1 MQLQTIDFN
10 NVVKDIE
17 TYKIVLPD
25 FQREFVWRDENM
37 QKQIVASVFAKMP
50 IGSILLLESSPE
62 EFASK
67 NIGSKKETDHSKL
80 EREVKFL
87 LDGQQRI
94 TVLTNVFSN
103 IIFEQCSKLTDLISP
118 SLKRRFFLSLPKWK
132 YLYNNPD
139 VNDILGI
146 RNFSDP
152 QNEYDNIFFLT
163 NEILPYIEIKPF
175 QADDSEPFNS
185 KHPIDSDLD
194 SYCVN
199 TLDNYLI
206 PLYVF
211 IPTSKNA
218 QQTSVRRRNIIDK
231 IGSKIE
237 DEILDFVLDSTS
249 KNIDEKRTMLTN
261 FMNEDDAAEVIEA
274 LNNDEVKVE
283 NLLKDKLS
291 EKRICWT
298 EALRNYI
305 NSCLNKMSLN
315 EIVVTAEQR
324 ARAIDI
330 YENLNRGGIS
340 LSTFDLIMARVA
352 IVSKDNFYKRIVN
365 NINIKRNYDENLLP
379 SSIRKFYNQRFPGDS
394 YNAAVNTSCYSNEN
408 NKIEKMYIDAFLDVL
423 SLYCNNKTYK
433 YDGYNIDYIKRN
445 KILQLSP
452 EEINLNCE
460 KICTSLDRAL
470 FFFQVRCGI
479 RNIREI
485 NYSLMLVFVATIF
498 TNDSYYNNLEVHEKL
513 EAWYWASVFSGEFD
527 KDQSSVLIKH
537 LKLFFGMLSKQCNDD
552 WIKSMREEVLN
563 NNNFSDEKLL
573 LLDKV
578 AEDRFPKKI
587 LRTYISQYF
596 LSKTYNSMF
605 DAEQYVSVFSDNV
618 DSLELHHIIPLGSV
632 ANIQDSAK
640 KLRDDKKH
648 ICNSPLNFVYITKD
662 DNIKISCKSID
673 EYSKMINDNVKA
685 SLQISEYNSGY
696 DISSPDK
703 VKSLLKIRY
712 NYLKGDIKNH
722 ITELL

>member
-1 MQLQTIDFN
+1 M
-10 NVVKDIE
+10 
-17 TYKIVLPD
+17 
-25 FQREFVWRDENM
+25 
-37 QKQIVASVFAKMP
+37 
-50 IGSILLLESSPE
+50 
-62 EFASK
+62 
-67 NIGSKKETDHSKL
+67 
-80 EREVKFL
+80 
-87 LDGQQRI
+87 
-94 TVLTNVFSN
+94 
-103 IIFEQCSKLTDLISP
+103 
-118 SLKRRFFLSLPKWK
+118 
-132 YLYNNPD
+132 
-139 VNDILGI
+139 
-146 RNFSDP
+146 
-152 QNEYDNIFFLT
+152 
-163 NEILPYIEIKPF
+163 
-175 QADDSEPFNS
+175 
-185 KHPIDSDLD
+185 D

-199 TLDNYLI
+199 NLDNYLI

-211 IPTSKNA
+211 IPTSKNY
-218 QQTSVRRRNIIDK
+218 QQTSVRRRNIIDR
-231 IGSKIE
+231 IGLKIE

-379 SSIRKFYNQRFPGDS
+379 SSIRKFYNQCFPGDS
-394 YNAAVNTSCYSNEN
+394 YNAAVNTSCYSNDN
-408 NKIEKMYIDAFLDVL
+408 NKIEKMYIDAFLDVM

-452 EEINLNCE
+452 EEIDSNCE

-470 FFFQVRCGI
+470 FFFQARCGI

-498 TNDSYYNNLEVHEKL
+498 TNDSYYNNLEVHKKL

-527 KDQSSVLIKH
+527 KDQNSMLIKH
-537 LKLFFGMLSKQCNDD
+537 LKLFFAMLSKQGNDD
-552 WIKSMREEVLN
+552 WIKSMKEEVLN

-605 DAEQYVSVFSDNV
+605 DAEQYVS
-618 DSLELHHIIPLGSV
+618 
-632 ANIQDSAK
+632 
-640 KLRDDKKH
+640 
-648 ICNSPLNFVYITKD
+648 
-662 DNIKISCKSID
+662 
-673 EYSKMINDNVKA
+673 
-685 SLQISEYNSGY
+685 
-696 DISSPDK
+696 
-703 VKSLLKIRY
+703 
-712 NYLKGDIKNH
+712 
-722 ITELL
+722 

>member
-199 TLDNYLI
+199 NLDNYLI

-408 NKIEKMYIDAFLDVL
+408 NKIEKCI
-423 SLYCNNKTYK
+423 
-433 YDGYNIDYIKRN
+433 
-445 KILQLSP
+445 
-452 EEINLNCE
+452 
-460 KICTSLDRAL
+460 
-470 FFFQVRCGI
+470 
-479 RNIREI
+479 
-485 NYSLMLVFVATIF
+485 
-498 TNDSYYNNLEVHEKL
+498 
-513 EAWYWASVFSGEFD
+513 
-527 KDQSSVLIKH
+527 
-537 LKLFFGMLSKQCNDD
+537 
-552 WIKSMREEVLN
+552 
-563 NNNFSDEKLL
+563 
-573 LLDKV
+573 
-578 AEDRFPKKI
+578 
-587 LRTYISQYF
+587 
-596 LSKTYNSMF
+596 
-605 DAEQYVSVFSDNV
+605 
-618 DSLELHHIIPLGSV
+618 
-632 ANIQDSAK
+632 
-640 KLRDDKKH
+640 
-648 ICNSPLNFVYITKD
+648 
-662 DNIKISCKSID
+662 
-673 EYSKMINDNVKA
+673 
-685 SLQISEYNSGY
+685 
-696 DISSPDK
+696 
-703 VKSLLKIRY
+703 
-712 NYLKGDIKNH
+712 
-722 ITELL
+722 

>member
-10 NVVKDIE
+10 NIVKDIE

-50 IGSILLLESSPE
+50 IGSILLLESSPN

-152 QNEYDNIFFLT
+152 QNEYDNISFLT

-175 QADDSEPFNS
+175 QADDNEPFNF

-199 TLDNYLI
+199 NLDNYLI

-211 IPTSKNA
+211 IPTSKNY
-218 QQTSVRRRNIIDK
+218 QQTSVRRRNIIDR
-231 IGSKIE
+231 IGLKIE

-394 YNAAVNTSCYSNEN
+394 YNAAVNTSCYSNDN
-408 NKIEKMYIDAFLDVL
+408 NKIEKMYIDAFLDVM
-423 SLYCNNKTYK
+423 SLYCNNKTYN
-433 YDGYNIDYIKRN
+433 YLCN
-445 KILQLSP
+445 KI
-452 EEINLNCE
+452 
-460 KICTSLDRAL
+460 
-470 FFFQVRCGI
+470 
-479 RNIREI
+479 
-485 NYSLMLVFVATIF
+485 
-498 TNDSYYNNLEVHEKL
+498 
-513 EAWYWASVFSGEFD
+513 
-527 KDQSSVLIKH
+527 
-537 LKLFFGMLSKQCNDD
+537 
-552 WIKSMREEVLN
+552 
-563 NNNFSDEKLL
+563 
-573 LLDKV
+573 
-578 AEDRFPKKI
+578 
-587 LRTYISQYF
+587 
-596 LSKTYNSMF
+596 
-605 DAEQYVSVFSDNV
+605 
-618 DSLELHHIIPLGSV
+618 
-632 ANIQDSAK
+632 
-640 KLRDDKKH
+640 
-648 ICNSPLNFVYITKD
+648 
-662 DNIKISCKSID
+662 
-673 EYSKMINDNVKA
+673 
-685 SLQISEYNSGY
+685 
-696 DISSPDK
+696 
-703 VKSLLKIRY
+703 
-712 NYLKGDIKNH
+712 
-722 ITELL
+722 

>member
-10 NVVKDIE
+10 NIVKDIE

-50 IGSILLLESSPE
+50 IGSILLLESSPN

-152 QNEYDNIFFLT
+152 QNEYDNISFLT

-175 QADDSEPFNS
+175 QADDNEPFNF

-199 TLDNYLI
+199 NLDNYLI

-211 IPTSKNA
+211 IPTSKNY

-249 KNIDEKRTMLTN
+249 QNIDEKRTMLTN
-261 FMNEDDAAEVIEA
+261 FMNETDAAEVIDA
-274 LNNDEVKVE
+274 LNNDEEKVE
-283 NLLKDKLS
+283 DLLKDKLG

-330 YENLNRGGIS
+330 YENL
-340 LSTFDLIMARVA
+340 
-352 IVSKDNFYKRIVN
+352 
-365 NINIKRNYDENLLP
+365 
-379 SSIRKFYNQRFPGDS
+379 
-394 YNAAVNTSCYSNEN
+394 
-408 NKIEKMYIDAFLDVL
+408 
-423 SLYCNNKTYK
+423 
-433 YDGYNIDYIKRN
+433 
-445 KILQLSP
+445 
-452 EEINLNCE
+452 
-460 KICTSLDRAL
+460 
-470 FFFQVRCGI
+470 RCGI

-673 EYSKMINDNVKA
+673 EYSKMINDTVKA

>member
-10 NVVKDIE
+10 NIVKDIE

-50 IGSILLLESSPE
+50 IGSILLLESSPN

-152 QNEYDNIFFLT
+152 QNEYDNISFLT

-175 QADDSEPFNS
+175 QADDNEPFNF

-199 TLDNYLI
+199 NLDNYLI

-211 IPTSKNA
+211 IPTSKNY
-218 QQTSVRRRNIIDK
+218 QQTSVRRRNIIDR
-231 IGSKIE
+231 IGLKIE

-394 YNAAVNTSCYSNEN
+394 YNAAVNTSCYSNDN
-408 NKIEKMYIDAFLDVL
+408 NKIEKMYIDAFLDVM

-452 EEINLNCE
+452 EEIDSNCE

-470 FFFQVRCGI
+470 FFFQARCGI

-498 TNDSYYNNLEVHEKL
+498 TNDSYYNNLEVHKKL

-527 KDQSSVLIKH
+527 KDQNSMLIKH
-537 LKLFFGMLSKQCNDD
+537 LKLFFAMLSKQGNDD
-552 WIKSMREEVLN
+552 WI
-563 NNNFSDEKLL
+563 
-573 LLDKV
+573 
-578 AEDRFPKKI
+578 
-587 LRTYISQYF
+587 
-596 LSKTYNSMF
+596 
-605 DAEQYVSVFSDNV
+605 
-618 DSLELHHIIPLGSV
+618 
-632 ANIQDSAK
+632 
-640 KLRDDKKH
+640 
-648 ICNSPLNFVYITKD
+648 
-662 DNIKISCKSID
+662 
-673 EYSKMINDNVKA
+673 
-685 SLQISEYNSGY
+685 
-696 DISSPDK
+696 
-703 VKSLLKIRY
+703 
-712 NYLKGDIKNH
+712 
-722 ITELL
+722 

>member
-50 IGSILLLESSPE
+50 IGSILLLESSPN

-146 RNFSDP
+146 RNFSNP
-152 QNEYDNIFFLT
+152 QNEYDNISFLT

-175 QADDSEPFNS
+175 QADDSEPFNH
-185 KHPIDSDLD
+185 KHSIDSDLD

-199 TLDNYLI
+199 NPDNYLI

-365 NINIKRNYDENLLP
+365 NINIKRNYDKDLLP

-470 FFFQVRCGI
+470 FFFQARCGI

-498 TNDSYYNNLEVHEKL
+498 TNDSYYNNLEVH
-513 EAWYWASVFSGEFD
+513 
-527 KDQSSVLIKH
+527 
-537 LKLFFGMLSKQCNDD
+537 
-552 WIKSMREEVLN
+552 
-563 NNNFSDEKLL
+563 
-573 LLDKV
+573 
-578 AEDRFPKKI
+578 KK
-587 LRTYISQYF
+587 
-596 LSKTYNSMF
+596 
-605 DAEQYVSVFSDNV
+605 
-618 DSLELHHIIPLGSV
+618 
-632 ANIQDSAK
+632 
-640 KLRDDKKH
+640 
-648 ICNSPLNFVYITKD
+648 
-662 DNIKISCKSID
+662 
-673 EYSKMINDNVKA
+673 
-685 SLQISEYNSGY
+685 
-696 DISSPDK
+696 
-703 VKSLLKIRY
+703 
-712 NYLKGDIKNH
+712 
-722 ITELL
+722 

>member
-50 IGSILLLESSPE
+50 IGSILLLESSPN

-199 TLDNYLI
+199 NLDNYLI

-237 DEILDFVLDSTS
+237 DEILDFVLD
-249 KNIDEKRTMLTN
+249 
-261 FMNEDDAAEVIEA
+261 
-274 LNNDEVKVE
+274 
-283 NLLKDKLS
+283 
-291 EKRICWT
+291 
-298 EALRNYI
+298 
-305 NSCLNKMSLN
+305 
-315 EIVVTAEQR
+315 
-324 ARAIDI
+324 
-330 YENLNRGGIS
+330 
-340 LSTFDLIMARVA
+340 
-352 IVSKDNFYKRIVN
+352 
-365 NINIKRNYDENLLP
+365 
-379 SSIRKFYNQRFPGDS
+379 
-394 YNAAVNTSCYSNEN
+394 
-408 NKIEKMYIDAFLDVL
+408 
-423 SLYCNNKTYK
+423 
-433 YDGYNIDYIKRN
+433 
-445 KILQLSP
+445 
-452 EEINLNCE
+452 
-460 KICTSLDRAL
+460 
-470 FFFQVRCGI
+470 
-479 RNIREI
+479 
-485 NYSLMLVFVATIF
+485 
-498 TNDSYYNNLEVHEKL
+498 
-513 EAWYWASVFSGEFD
+513 
-527 KDQSSVLIKH
+527 
-537 LKLFFGMLSKQCNDD
+537 
-552 WIKSMREEVLN
+552 
-563 NNNFSDEKLL
+563 
-573 LLDKV
+573 
-578 AEDRFPKKI
+578 
-587 LRTYISQYF
+587 
-596 LSKTYNSMF
+596 
-605 DAEQYVSVFSDNV
+605 
-618 DSLELHHIIPLGSV
+618 
-632 ANIQDSAK
+632 
-640 KLRDDKKH
+640 
-648 ICNSPLNFVYITKD
+648 
-662 DNIKISCKSID
+662 
-673 EYSKMINDNVKA
+673 
-685 SLQISEYNSGY
+685 
-696 DISSPDK
+696 
-703 VKSLLKIRY
+703 
-712 NYLKGDIKNH
+712 
-722 ITELL
+722 